1 MRYQVSKILE
11 TFDTPLRTDAGI
23 FMVRDLLGRVRIS
36 VSDVLE
42 DDVEP
47 RKALRHL
54 AESLNSVLGAHGYA
68 ANEAVLFVDSA
79 MLQDLRDGAL
89 EVHPGVY
96 WVDRLVTGR
105 DWWTIG
111 RSRPERSAKRYTL
124 YSVKG
129 GVGRSTTSVV
139 LAWQLGQ
146 RGERVLVV
154 DLDLESPGLSSA
166 ILDEQMLP
174 RFGVTDHD
182 PFTIH
187 WTSGFA
193 PGGASLRTLEQTTVT
208 QAYVQF
214 IIRFHEFVKGQVVS

>member
-1 MRYQVSKILE
+1 MPFDTMRYQVSKILE
-11 TFDTPLRTDAGI
+11 TSDTPLRTDAGI

-47 RKALRHL
+47 REALRHL

-68 ANEAVLFVDSA
+68 ASEAVLFVDSA

-111 RSRPERSAKRYTL
+111 NPSGAEREAL
-124 YSVKG
+124 YSLLGQGWCRTKHYL
-129 GVGRSTTSVV
+129 GRSCMATRA
-139 LAWQLGQ
+139 AW
-146 RGERVLVV
+146 R
-154 DLDLESPGLSSA
+154 
-166 ILDEQMLP
+166 
-174 RFGVTDHD
+174 TC
-182 PFTIH
+182 
-187 WTSGFA
+187 SGCR
-193 PGGASLRTLEQTTVT
+193 S
-208 QAYVQF
+208 
-214 IIRFHEFVKGQVVS
+214 

>member
-1 MRYQVSKILE
+1 MSDRFVPFDTMRYQVSKILE

-42 DDVEP
+42 DDVES
-47 RKALRHL
+47 REALWHL
-54 AESLNSVLGAHGYA
+54 AERLNSVLGAHGYA

-111 RSRPERSAKRYTL
+111 RSRPGAEREAL
-124 YSVKG
+124 YSLLGQGWCRTKHYL
-129 GVGRSTTSVV
+129 GRSRMATRA
-139 LAWQLGQ
+139 AW
-146 RGERVLVV
+146 
-154 DLDLESPGLSSA
+154 
-166 ILDEQMLP
+166 
-174 RFGVTDHD
+174 
-182 PFTIH
+182 
-187 WTSGFA
+187 
-193 PGGASLRTLEQTTVT
+193 
-208 QAYVQF
+208 
-214 IIRFHEFVKGQVVS
+214 